1 MNTIHKKN
9 GLAEDQNHL
18 RYHIQNKNTN
28 NLFIKKE
35 KILLHMKKLIM
46 EGLCFS

>member
-18 RYHIQNKNTN
+18 RYHIQYKNIN

-35 KILLHMKKLIM
+35 KILLLMKKIIM
-46 EGLCFS
+46 EVLCCS